1 MLTVDQ
7 ILADH
12 RRMKKFICERI
23 PADTPMRIVLAHGS
37 DGPLWVDLLATW
49 DYDGDCDLLIESN
62 EPDAVGLRAVY
73 EHFRRQEMTWDEVM
87 KEERASLVAVKR
99 LDVFT
104 RAKTDDLPKPNKSGT
119 LTVRDAAD
127 ELNCSISFVYKLMC
141 LGELIYEK
149 RGRRR
154 LPTAASITDYRNRN
168 IVRASQRFDFPKKD
182 AHEPYVY
189 QQLFKKVRRKRRDS

>member
-7 ILADH
+7 VLADN

-23 PADTPMRIVLAHGS
+23 APDTSTRIVLADGG
-37 DGPLWVDLLATW
+37 DGPLLADLLPSW
-49 DYDGDCDLLIESN
+49 DDDGECDLRIEAN

-73 EHFRRQEMTWDEVM
+73 EHFRRREMTWAELM
-87 KEERASLVAVKR
+87 KEEGASFVAANR
-99 LDVFT
+99 LGVVR
-104 RAKTDDLPKPNKSGT
+104 RAKTYNVSRQNTSGT
-119 LTVRDAAD
+119 LTVQEAAS
-127 ELNCSISFVYKLMC
+127 ELNCSISFVYKLMY

-154 LPTAASITDYRNRN
+154 LPTAASIADYRNRN
-168 IVRASQRFDFPKKD
+168 IVRASQRFDFPKKN

-189 QQLFKKVRRKRRDS
+189 QQLFKKVKRKKRDS